1 MEVLRSLAP
10 TGSPLSVGSPLV
22 WFIFVAC
29 AVLQLPLIMDVCS
42 QLFGVNR
49 LVHNVVSK
57 ILIVLMT
64 ICGCLSVYMFH
75 TIFLPRWQQA
85 TGSPLVG
92 LTLFATWLFVNSSYR
107 FSRAIM
113 TDPGDGYAPVST
125 TTDKDEARLN
135 GGQRGRHGQG
145 SAAVLRTCKKCD
157 RQKAPFAHHCGV
169 WCVQGGN
176 FLCLSP
182 RRHSRL
188 IYVQCP
194 TSSCGADEAFMMRA
208 SARCSG
214 RCVSYMDHHCPF
226 THNCVGRANFVHY
239 YLFLVWT
246 TVGGALA
253 SYLSLPVFLNCVM

>member
-1 MEVLRSLAP
+1 
-10 TGSPLSVGSPLV
+10 
-22 WFIFVAC
+22 
-29 AVLQLPLIMDVCS
+29 MDVFS

-64 ICGCLSVYMFH
+64 ICGCLSVYMYH
-75 TIFLPRWQQA
+75 IIFLPRWQQA

-92 LTLFATWLFVNSSYR
+92 LTLFATWLFINSSYR

-125 TTDKDEARLN
+125 TADQDEARPN
-135 GGQRGRHGQG
+135 GGQRGRQG
-145 SAAVLRTCKKCD
+145 AAAVLRTCKKCD

-169 WCVQGGN
+169 WCVQGSD
-176 FLCLSP
+176 FLLS
-182 RRHSRL
+182 S
-188 IYVQCP
+188 
-194 TSSCGADEAFMMRA
+194 TKADDAFMMRV

-246 TVGGALA
+246 TIGGALA